1 MKKFTKEISA
11 LLVTVTA
18 GTIAGGGVN
27 ALETAEQPLTGD
39 IAPSSSCDITEDGEY
54 PTEGVAAD
62 PPYEVTE
69 VTEEPPLAG
78 EAMPT
83 YDVTEVTEEPPLG
96 GVPLL
101 SH

>member
-39 IAPSSSCDITEDGEY
+39 IAPSSS
-54 PTEGVAAD
+54 
-62 PPYEVTE
+62 
-69 VTEEPPLAG
+69 
-78 EAMPT
+78 
-83 YDVTEVTEEPPLG
+83 
-96 GVPLL
+96 
-101 SH
+101 